1 MRADEKLK
9 IIMKW
14 VRFIITLMNIVPML
28 NAQIFI
34 TNKHDSDNQSQI
46 RNNSLYYFFVYWYS
60 CSCRILLLIFM
71 RYVFLHCF
79 IQGFK
84 LGYNILSKTL
94 VFRLMLFPI
103 SCICGPVWCPPPHFI
118 FYQNHCLPRSVSLH
132 SVSPLTILAY

>member
-1 MRADEKLK
+1 
-9 IIMKW
+9 
-14 VRFIITLMNIVPML
+14 MNIVPML

-94 VFRLMLFPI
+94 VFRLLIFH
-103 SCICGPVWCPPPHFI
+103 ICGANLVRKGKYLHTYSLLDLNRRICILFSKSLVGQPHRISRKRCCTRRTFGK
-118 FYQNHCLPRSVSLH
+118 
-132 SVSPLTILAY
+132 TI